1 MIRLFYFLHNN
12 QLYDNFYNAKIDS
25 MIESYDFL
33 DADEIL
39 HESRIDM
46 CSIPLVFINK
56 TTKV

>member
-1 MIRLFYFLHNN
+1 MQLHNN

-25 MIESYDFL
+25 MIGSYDFL

-46 CSIPLVFINK
+46 CSIPLVFIN
-56 TTKV
+56 